1 MFSHGDRGA
10 VPLSEMETV
19 QRALRGWRRDNAPPK
34 NREGTEHLIRREGG
48 MMRHSRGR
56 RGGRAFPRE
65 EEIMSPLLGT
75 PSPGNGEDGVPS
87 PGDKWG

>member
-1 MFSHGDRGA
+1 MPSHGDRG
-10 VPLSEMETV
+10 VVTLPEMEVV
-19 QRALRGWRRDNAPPK
+19 QRALQGW
-34 NREGTEHLIRREGG
+34 REGTEHLIRREGG

-75 PSPGNGEDGVPS
+75 PSPVNGEDGVPS